1 MIEETN
7 RSSAMIVLEAFEQ
20 VYPDRVDIYEVAAC
34 RIDEIVK
41 QTEPGMLIHALSRQ
55 HATTEAITYRWLE
68 VFANS
73 AALSAHLDNPAV
85 LEHTKLMSDGIL
97 TGPVRIVIHA
107 NWVGEECEYWK
118 ERLATANFSLAKS
131 CTAFYRIAQ

>member
-1 MIEETN
+1 MTEETN

-20 VYPDRVDIYEVAAC
+20 VHLDRVDAYEVAAC

-41 QTEPGMLIHALSRQ
+41 QTEPGMLVHALSRE

-85 LEHTKLMSDGIL
+85 HEHAKLMKDGIL
-97 TGPVRIVIHA
+97 TGPLRIVIHA
-107 NWVGEECEYWK
+107 EWTGEEHEYWK
-118 ERLATANFSLAKS
+118 ERLATANLSLANS
-131 CTAFYRIAQ
+131 CTAFYRVA

>member
-7 RSSAMIVLEAFEQ
+7 RSSAIIVLEAFEQ
-20 VYPDRVDIYEVAAC
+20 VYLDQVDVYEVAAC

-41 QTEPGMLIHALSRQ
+41 QTEPGMLVHALSRH
-55 HATTEAITYRWLE
+55 HATTEAVTYRWLE
-68 VFANS
+68 VFANT

-85 LEHTKLMSDGIL
+85 LEHAKLMSDGIL
-97 TGPVRIVIHA
+97 TGPVSFVIHA
-107 NWVGEECEYWK
+107 NWVGEEREYWK
-118 ERLATANFSLAKS
+118 ERLATANLSVAKS

>member
-20 VYPDRVDIYEVAAC
+20 VYPDRVDVYEVAAC

-41 QTEPGMLIHALSRQ
+41 QTEPGMLVHALSRQ

-68 VFANS
+68 VFANT

-85 LEHTKLMSDGIL
+85 LEHSKLMPIGW
-97 TGPVRIVIHA
+97 VRSESIGRSV
-107 NWVGEECEYWK
+107 W
-118 ERLATANFSLAKS
+118 RL
-131 CTAFYRIAQ
+131 RISP